1 MPVDERRRE
10 AIATAV
16 AAHDRAADGPLP
28 RNAVRLLAVMFPDT
42 DVCRRSLEALE
53 EDGFT
58 RGVLSKTL
66 RRLEAAGVLLRER
79 GHPDTYW
86 LHLPPRRQ
94 P

>member
-1 MPVDERRRE
+1 MPIDERRRS
-10 AIATAV
+10 AIATVV
-16 AAHDRAADGPLP
+16 AAYDRAADGPLP
-28 RNAVRLLAVMFPDT
+28 RNTARLLAVMFSDN

-79 GHPDTYW
+79 GHPDTYR
-86 LHLPPRRQ
+86 LNLQLVGP
-94 P
+94 